1 MKRLSIVSGIIL
13 VAPLV
18 LSACATTGNHTAKP
32 SIDCQAPNWQALGE
46 QDGKAGRYAYEI
58 ARHQKAC
65 PTAVIDQTVLAT
77 WEAGR
82 QAGLK
87 SYCTKAHAYELGQ
100 HGYSMNQVCPEE
112 GLLEIQQSHALGYQ
126 QYHQRSRLNQ
136 DWMYPYPFGWYG
148 PFGPYRSPYW
158 W

>member
-58 ARHQKAC
+58 TRHQKAC

-100 HGYSMNQVCPEE
+100 RGYSMNQVCPEE

-126 QYHQRSRLNQ
+126 QYYQRSRLNQ